1 MWFLT
6 EVMLMGPWNI
16 VFAAAVLLASFFAFL
31 TGRRD
36 LRYIA
41 AALIVSLLG
50 ARVAT
55 IAGHEMLH
63 GVFLTISALLCF
75 RGGSQLAIAVALIYA
90 VRIFF
95 LALSM
100 IGAIGIGVMW
110 AWTEV
115 LLTLQIILVFGGAIN
130 GYVSLRRASDRN
142 RVIV

>member
-1 MWFLT
+1 MWFLN

-16 VFAAAVLLASFFAFL
+16 VFLAAVLLASFFAFL

-36 LRYIA
+36 LRYVA
-41 AALIVSLLG
+41 AALIVSLMG

-75 RGGSQLAIAVALIYA
+75 WGGSQLAIAVALIYA

-95 LALSM
+95 LVLGM

-115 LLTLQIILVFGGAIN
+115 FLAIQILLVAGGAVN
-130 GYVSLRRASDRN
+130 GYADRRRASACN
-142 RVIV
+142 RVSA